1 MDRKSGRAEISV
13 GLIDGPVLLAH
24 SELAT
29 ETPAGKP
36 VGIWMYSTFLR
47 EPSLLGFAYDLEQEL
62 KPRRMPKFLSS
73 VPPLPPDAG
82 ICDMLPKPNQSQAGL
97 THLRRHWGTNKP
109 ITGSKSDRT

>member
-1 MDRKSGRAEISV
+1 MHLICVNDIGIIGIEVAE
-13 GLIDGPVLLAH
+13 H
-24 SELAT
+24 SDLN
-29 ETPAGKP
+29 
-36 VGIWMYSTFLR
+36 SSCFLR

-109 ITGSKSDRT
+109 IPGL